1 MSVQPARGTP
11 TLSGGQ
17 VRGGRVRGKSR
28 GGFQVPR
35 IQAKLCTFFCRL
47 RRQTACFI
55 AAVPVAAGCRDCSD
69 KTPLRTAAG
78 CEDAEQHAHGVSS
91 IVYKGQNMQ
100 HLLIDGDDTLWE
112 NNIYFEQAIEAF
124 IDFLNHSSLTP
135 NEVRAVLDEME
146 LSHGY
151 GSANFSK
158 SLQATYRH
166 LAERDISDEDL
177 AYVKSLGS
185 QILHHPMQV
194 IDGVRE
200 TLAYLSPRHRLI
212 LLTKGDQD
220 EQQLKVENSGL
231 DGYFHHIIIVQEKD
245 VETYQR
251 LATEFNFDRAGTWMI
266 GNSPRSDIN
275 PALKAGLNAVFIPH
289 PHTWSRELQEVR
301 HEGQGRL
308 LTLSTFAELQT
319 YF

>member
-1 MSVQPARGTP
+1 MQ
-11 TLSGGQ
+11 
-17 VRGGRVRGKSR
+17 
-28 GGFQVPR
+28 
-35 IQAKLCTFFCRL
+35 
-47 RRQTACFI
+47 
-55 AAVPVAAGCRDCSD
+55 
-69 KTPLRTAAG
+69 
-78 CEDAEQHAHGVSS
+78 
-91 IVYKGQNMQ
+91 Q

-135 NEVRAVLDEME
+135 GEVRAVLDEME

-151 GSANFSK
+151 GSANFAK

-166 LAERDISDEDL
+166 LAERDISDEDV

-194 IDGVRE
+194 IGGVRE
-200 TLAYLSPRHRLI
+200 TLAYLSPRHTLI

-245 VETYQR
+245 VETYER

-289 PHTWSRELQEVR
+289 PHTWNLEQQEVR

-319 YF
+319 HF